1 MSLIIVLISRIVSP
15 SNYEKKRE
23 LTDRKDSVTDDQRT
37 NVSGLSVKKSNIDGT
52 SKPPVLKSSSI
63 LFFFVLVKYFQHSV
77 L

>member
-1 MSLIIVLISRIVSP
+1 MNDVTLLISRIVSP

-63 LFFFVLVKYFQHSV
+63 LFFVLVKYFQHSV